1 MNHKHRAA
9 LHALF
14 AHPISSN
21 IDPKI
26 VKATLEELGAEL
38 SHGGHGRLVVTLNGV
53 THGFHDSQHSFSKDE
68 VVALKK
74 FLTEAG
80 VDPARDYPL

>member
-14 AHPISSN
+14 AHPISTN

-38 SHGGHGRLVVTLNGV
+38 SHGGHGHLVVKLNGV
-53 THGFHDSQHSFSKDE
+53 IHGFHDSQHSFSKDE
-68 VVALKK
+68 VSELRR

>member
-1 MNHKHRAA
+1 MNHKHRTT

-14 AHPISSN
+14 AHPMSSN

-26 VKATLEELGAEL
+26 VKSMLDELGAEITYTR
-38 SHGGHGRLVVTLNGV
+38 HNRLLVTLNGF
-53 THGFHDSQHSFSKDE
+53 THGFCDIHHSLPKDE
-68 VVALKK
+68 VAALRK
-74 FLTEAG
+74 FLTDAG